1 MKIDYEIFLYLLN
14 NNNQISDSYVSF
26 GKLMKGVK
34 SIPTTDAKSNNT
46 LLARLDVLERF
57 GLVEIIKN
65 SSNDPIAIRITT
77 KGQLVA
83 A

>member
-1 MKIDYEIFLYLLN
+1 
-14 NNNQISDSYVSF
+14 
-26 GKLMKGVK
+26 MKGVK

>member
-14 NNNQISDSYVSF
+14 NNNKISDSYVSF
-26 GKLMKGVK
+26 GKLMNGVK
-34 SIPTTDAKSNNT
+34 SIPPTDAKLNT

-57 GLVEIIKN
+57 GLVEILKN
-65 SSNDPIAIRITT
+65 SSNFPIAIRITT